1 MTIMPITADDF
12 KTEKIKIKLKWLILM
27 GVIAILALAF
37 FAPLLLIGIL
47 NGMVIMW
54 FIKPYLTNNV
64 AHVENLQREV
74 AKLTKEVQSL
84 KEGKH

>member
-12 KTEKIKIKLKWLILM
+12 KTEKIKIKPKWLILM
-27 GVIAILALAF
+27 GVVAILALAF

-54 FIKPYLTNNV
+54 FIKPYLTND
-64 AHVENLQREV
+64 AENLQREV
-74 AKLTKEVQSL
+74 AELTKEVQSL

>member
-12 KTEKIKIKLKWLILM
+12 KTEKIKIKQKWLILM
-27 GVIAILALAF
+27 GVVAILALAF

-54 FIKPYLTNNV
+54 FIKPYLTND
-64 AHVENLQREV
+64 AENLQREV
-74 AKLTKEVQSL
+74 AELTKEVQSL

>member
-54 FIKPYLTNNV
+54 FIKPYLINDT
-64 AHVENLQREV
+64 HVENLQREV